1 MPPTKQ
7 HVFSVLSFR
16 NLAILVGKKIL
27 KIMKNLKN
35 INIKTNYQKLEITN
49 FKEKNVTPYEY
60 KFKLIIIIPTLNT

>member
-1 MPPTKQ
+1 
-7 HVFSVLSFR
+7 
-16 NLAILVGKKIL
+16 LAILVGKKIL